1 MNFFSRLFSWP
12 TKKSIRDLEKEIEKN
27 DEAIAAEQPIVEEA
41 ARRTKDSAEDLRV
54 VVRKSKRRTEV
65 GRRLVEDI
73 AAGIPHRR
81 SG

>member
-1 MNFFSRLFSWP
+1 MNFFNRLFSWP